1 MSKTEFFLA
10 SSLEKVFPCRKPRA
24 LDGTTLSV
32 WGGMRA
38 AVQLVFRASD
48 YQDGSLLQSYTV
60 SVKGAPVPAELYLV
74 ELLPSDFPCWENAA
88 EDENYLTHEPGLF
101 PDLLT
106 PLEDGRI
113 RPVPRQYR
121 SVWISFPVTE
131 DTVPGNYEVT
141 VEASP
146 GLSQVTGS
154 GGGLP
159 GNRQPVFLAA
169 CGTHEAGKTEADSY
183 GMVLCGLSGGLL
195 QGGAFKR
202 GSLGDTGKVYRAGR
216 TPSRR

>member
-101 PDLLT
+101 PDLLV

-131 DTVPGNYEVT
+131 DTVPGN
-141 VEASP
+141 
-146 GLSQVTGS
+146 
-154 GGGLP
+154 
-159 GNRQPVFLAA
+159 RQPVFLAA
-169 CGTHEAGKTEADSY
+169 CGTYKAGKTEADSY

-202 GSLGDTGKVYRAGR
+202 GSLGGTGKVYRAGR